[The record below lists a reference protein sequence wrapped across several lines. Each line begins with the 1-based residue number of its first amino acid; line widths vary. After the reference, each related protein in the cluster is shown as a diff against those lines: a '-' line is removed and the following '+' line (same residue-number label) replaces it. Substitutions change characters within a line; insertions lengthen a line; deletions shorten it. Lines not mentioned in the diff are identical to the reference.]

1 MASTP
6 CLDASGFPSTPI
18 AAHHPH
24 GPSAEATGRGGSCGR
39 QWDTQAAHPHSRSAA
54 GTPRLYGA
62 TVSGSPEGTAADSR
76 TRDPCQEC
84 HWPVAE
90 IPPPRLVRRSRL
102 CGACVLTRRARAGQ
116 WGERGGAGAEQG
128 RGCRKSPSML
138 ARGLVDGC
146 PAHGGGRLPV
156 PTFGWWPPALVV
168 FPQRLPPRYTHGAY
182 SRGGGDTRPPHGGV
196 DPPGTG
202 RSRKRRRATAAP
214 NPAPSARPASKAW
227 PASRS
232 LPNRFHQS
240 PRPGQHAVPA
250 SPVGRAR
257 HHTASQGAGTAG
269 GGGVRGESG
278 RSPREVQRCL
288 LVVPAACLTAAAPE
302 WSEREDGTRRRLGR
316 ARRQL
321 LDECTF
327 HCA

>member
-102 CGACVLTRRARAGQ
+102 CGACVLTRRARAAQ

-182 SRGGGDTRPPHGGV
+182 SRGGGGTHAHRTAVSTRLALAGPGSGGV
-196 DPPGTG
+196 PPRRPTPLRARDPPRRPG
-202 RSRKRRRATAAP
+202 RPAARSLIDSTSL
-214 NPAPSARPASKAW
+214 SARVSTRCQPRQSGARDTTPPRKA
-227 PASRS
+227 
-232 LPNRFHQS
+232 Q
-240 PRPGQHAVPA
+240 
-250 SPVGRAR
+250 GRR
-257 HHTASQGAGTAG
+257 
-269 GGGVRGESG
+269 GGGVCAGN
-278 RSPREVQRCL
+278 
-288 LVVPAACLTAAAPE
+288 PA
-302 WSEREDGTRRRLGR
+302 GVR
-316 ARRQL
+316 ARCNVASWWCLPR
-321 LDECTF
+321 
-327 HCA
+327 A

>member
-1 MASTP
+1 MPLARRGNPATEIGAAVEAVRRVRV
-6 CLDASGFPSTPI
+6 DAARARRPVG
-18 AAHHPH
+18 
-24 GPSAEATGRGGSCGR
+24 GKGRGGSG
-39 QWDTQAAHPHSRSAA
+39 A
-54 GTPRLYGA
+54 GTRL
-62 TVSGSPEGTAADSR
+62 P
-76 TRDPCQEC
+76 QE
-84 HWPVAE
+84 PIDA
-90 IPPPRLVRRSRL
+90 
-102 CGACVLTRRARAGQ
+102 RARP
-116 WGERGGAGAEQG
+116 R
-128 RGCRKSPSML
+128 
-138 ARGLVDGC
+138 
-146 PAHGGGRLPV
+146 GRLPC
-156 PTFGWWPPALVV
+156 PRRRPPPGADLWVV
-168 FPQRLPPRYTHGAY
+168 AACARCFPATVAAPIHTRCVQQG
-182 SRGGGDTRPPHGGV
+182 GGGDTRPPHGGV

-232 LPNRFHQS
+232 LPLRFHQS

-257 HHTASQGAGTAG
+257 HHTASQGAGSAG

-278 RSPREVQRCL
+278 GSPREVQRCL
-288 LVVPAACLTAAAPE
+288 LAVPAACLTAAAPE